1 MPRLGTLVSAGICS
15 SLRPVALLVP
25 SLLVTLRQNSDQTIQ
40 AYHCGEG
47 VVP

>member
-25 SLLVTLRQNSDQTIQ
+25 SLLVTLQQRNDH
-40 AYHCGEG
+40 A
-47 VVP
+47 V